1 MKLLQPATELMGRLK
16 YPEKFMLIGAVLLL
30 PLILVLS
37 QFLAQ
42 INWDIDFASK
52 EQHGVTYIVP
62 LYDFLAGVQEH
73 AALATAEFNRP
84 TALDERLDIVADEIS
99 DSIDRINAIDAQ
111 LGEALGV
118 SASWAAL
125 REQWLTLKSHPNPLS
140 LDMPAEHQEIIAETA
155 ELITVVGNNS
165 NLILDPNIDS
175 YYLMDNLVSNIP
187 MTADYLSQ
195 IRTLGLLVATRSRET
210 AEDKTR
216 FIILNGLTR
225 SALQAVQHSFNYAV
239 AADPRLR
246 TLHEANAIMQVT
258 TERYLHFVDL
268 ELAQRELRISV
279 DVLDYAVVSMN
290 ATNFIGTANVSLDA
304 ISTLYR
310 TTADALN
317 GLLVER
323 VNDLMTV
330 RTNVVVVTALALAA
344 ALYLFVGFY
353 RSVQN
358 TIRSLDRASKRM
370 ISGQM
375 EGELVLKTRDE
386 LTQVA
391 SSFNNIA
398 KELVAARDQALDANK
413 AKSTFLANMSHE
425 LRTPLNA
432 IIGYSELIEEECE
445 ETGQVEFVPDLQK
458 IQTAANHLLALI
470 NDILDLSKIEAGKM
484 DLYLEMI
491 DVSRMIGDVVTT
503 IKPMIEKNGNTL
515 RLDCP
520 QGSGSINGDLTKL
533 RQIMFNLLSNA
544 SKFTKDGEIRLEC
557 ERLVRPDG
565 DWITFRVIDS
575 GIGMSEEQLSRLFQD
590 FTQADSS
597 TTRKYGGTGLGL
609 AISKRFCQMMGGD
622 ITVTSEFDQ
631 GSTFTVM
638 LPANL
643 PQPETEVHIP
653 SLAKLANVSASA
665 TLVLVIDD
673 DAVVREVVSRFL
685 NKEGF
690 RVETATSSDL
700 GLQLARSLQPDIITL
715 DVMMPGMDGW
725 AVLSALKADPALSG
739 IPVIMMSIVSDKNMG
754 FALGASDYL
763 TKPIDRE
770 RLVGVLRKF
779 ECEAAGCKV
788 LVVEDDPAAR
798 EVLARAVQREGWQ
811 VTEAENGRVA
821 LERLAADIPNV
832 ILLDLMMPE
841 MDGFEF
847 LTEMRKTPAWSEIPV
862 VVITAMTLSKDERDK
877 LNQQVQRILQ
887 KGAYTHEE
895 LLTEVQKL
903 VVRVTER
910 ANETRTPS
918 A

>member
-1 MKLLQPATELMGRLK
+1 MKLLQPATDLMGRLK

-30 PLILVLS
+30 PLLLVLT

-42 INWDIDFASK
+42 INWDIDFATK
-52 EQHGVTYIVP
+52 EQHGVTYVVP

-73 AALATAEFNRP
+73 AALATAVFNRP
-84 TALDERLDIVADEIS
+84 KALDERLNTVAAQIEAA
-99 DSIDRINAIDAQ
+99 IDRINAADAE
-111 LGEALGV
+111 LGETLGV
-118 SASWAAL
+118 SQQWAAL
-125 REQWLTLKSHPNPLS
+125 REQWIALQSHPNPLS
-140 LDMPAEHQEIIAETA
+140 LDMSAEHQDIIAQTT
-155 ELITVVGNNS
+155 ELITIVGNNS
-165 NLILDPNIDS
+165 NLILDPNLDS
-175 YYLMDNLVSNIP
+175 YYLMDNLISNIP
-187 MTADYLSQ
+187 ITTDYLSQ

-239 AADPRLR
+239 SVDPRLR
-246 TLHEANAIMQVT
+246 TLHEANAVMQVT

-268 ELAQRELRISV
+268 ELGQRELRISV
-279 DVLDYAVVSMN
+279 DVLDYAVVSLN
-290 ATNFIGTANVSLDA
+290 ATNFSETANVSLTA
-304 ISTLYR
+304 LSELYHD
-310 TTADALN
+310 TADSLN
-317 GLLVER
+317 GLLAER
-323 VNDLMTV
+323 IANLTRV

-344 ALYLFVGFY
+344 ALYLFAGFY
-353 RSVQN
+353 RSVQRA
-358 TIRSLDRASKRM
+358 IHALDGASKRM

-375 EGELVLKTRDE
+375 DGELVLKNRDE
-386 LTQVA
+386 LAQVA
-391 SSFNNIA
+391 HAFNDIA

-432 IIGYSELIEEECE
+432 IIGYSELIEEECL
-445 ETGQVEFVPDLQK
+445 ETGQDEFVPDLQK

-484 DLYLEMI
+484 DLYLELI
-491 DVSRMIGDVVTT
+491 DVPRMINDVVTT
-503 IKPMIEKNGNTL
+503 ITPMIEKNHNVL
-515 RLDCP
+515 RVECP
-520 QGSGSINGDLTKL
+520 PGIGSINGDLTKL
-533 RQIMFNLLSNA
+533 RQVMFNLLSNA
-544 SKFTKDGEIRLEC
+544 SKFTKDGEIRLTC
-557 ERLVRPDG
+557 ERITRTDG
-565 DWITFRVIDS
+565 DWITFRVTDS
-575 GIGMSEEQLSRLFQD
+575 GIGMTDEQLGRLFQE
-590 FTQADSS
+590 FSQADSS

-622 ITVTSEFDQ
+622 ITVTSEINI
-631 GSTFTVM
+631 GSNFTVT
-638 LPANL
+638 LPANV
-643 PQPETEVHIP
+643 PQPETDIHVP
-653 SLAKLANVSASA
+653 SLAKLTNVSASA

-690 RVETATSSDL
+690 RVETAPSGDT
-700 GLQLARSLQPDIITL
+700 GLQRARELLPDIITL

-725 AVLSALKADPALSG
+725 AVLSALKADPDLST

-779 ECEAAGCKV
+779 ECEANGCKV

-798 EVLARAVQREGWQ
+798 EVLSRAVQREGWQ
-811 VTEAENGRVA
+811 VTEAENGRIA
-821 LERLAADIPNV
+821 LDRLAADTPDV

-847 LTEMRKTPAWSEIPV
+847 LTTMRRTPDWAEIPV
-862 VVITAMTLSKDERDK
+862 VVITAMTLSNEERDK
-877 LNQQVQRILQ
+877 LNHQVQRILQ

-895 LLTEVQKL
+895 LLSEVQKL

-910 ANETRTPS
+910 ANETQ
-918 A
+918 